1 MTLYGQWSKELKLKF
16 HKNSGS
22 SSGNMPDLMLV
33 AGETVD
39 LPKCAYTP
47 NAGYEFAGWNTVA
60 KGTGKA
66 YADGAKFTM
75 PGKNTTLYAQ
85 WKGKKATITFN
96 LNGGRGKMRKIQT
109 HYGAKITLPKCAF
122 THGDNAFDCWTTNKD
137 GSGKAY
143 RDEAEITVDQI
154 SMSLYAQWKGLEAK
168 VTFKP
173 GGGKGK
179 MAPITVTTPAALVL
193 PDCAFTKKGYAFTGW
208 MDGTKAVHAPGDKIR
223 VTHDI
228 TLTAQWAKQG
238 CIVFYKGNKN
248 VQGEMADQ
256 YGLPGEKVRLAKN
269 AFTLAGY
276 EFTGWNTKKNGDGLD
291 YRDGATVVIK
301 DTKTLKLF
309 AQWRKAEQGKL
320 ELTVYKTISKSKD
333 LKLEAKVTLDG
344 EPVKGAQVSFL
355 FLGNTKTT
363 KTSKK
368 GVAKVLFSKSLMKN
382 LEVGSKVQYSAT
394 CGDTTIKI
402 KAKIVQ

>member
-1 MTLYGQWSKELKLKF
+1 MLLLSTSFLSIPQFSVKN
-16 HKNSGS
+16 HKNG
-22 SSGNMPDLMLV
+22 G
-33 AGETVD
+33 
-39 LPKCAYTP
+39 
-47 NAGYEFAGWNTVA
+47 
-60 KGTGKA
+60 
-66 YADGAKFTM
+66 
-75 PGKNTTLYAQ
+75 
-85 WKGKKATITFN
+85 KGKMKKIT
-96 LNGGRGKMRKIQT
+96 T

-122 THGDNAFDCWTTNKD
+122 THGDNAFDCWTTYKD

-154 SMSLYAQWKGLEAK
+154 SMKLYAQWKGLEAK

-173 GGGKGK
+173 GSGGEGK
-179 MAPITVTTPAALVL
+179 MSPITVTTPAALVL
-193 PDCAFTKKGYAFTGW
+193 PDCAFTKKGHAFTGW

-228 TLTAQWAKQG
+228 TLTAQWARQG
-238 CIVFYKGNKN
+238 CIVFNKGNKN
-248 VQGEMADQ
+248 AQGEMAAQ

-291 YRDGATVVIK
+291 YGDGATVVIK
-301 DTKTLKLF
+301 DTKTLKLY

-320 ELTVYKTISKSKD
+320 ELTVYKTISKSKN

-344 EPVKGAQVSFL
+344 EPVKDAQVSFF
-355 FLGNTKTT
+355 FLGNTKTA

-368 GVAKVLFSKSLMKN
+368 GVAKVSFSKSLMKN

-394 CGDTTIKI
+394 CGETTIKI